1 MSKKL
6 LSESQVTRWHKLANI
21 KSDRKVLNEMGMGMS
36 GKPAYAREDEDPM
49 AAGDEAGDMADM
61 GMDAEADMGG
71 EDMGDL
77 DLGMGAEEA
86 AAEDMEMSVDDDKLM
101 NMIQDAVRKVLEDA
115 GLMDEAGGE
124 MEDMEM
130 ETEEEDTEGE
140 EAEGGGDALSAEPG
154 EEGEEEEEMAPIQE
168 VEVVTNDEI
177 INETLKRVIRRL
189 RK

>member
-1 MSKKL
+1 MSRKL

-21 KSDRKVLNEMGMGMS
+21 KSDRKVLNEMGMGQ
-36 GKPAYAREDEDPM
+36 AYAREDEDPM

-61 GMDAEADMGG
+61 DMGAEADMGG

-115 GLMDEAGGE
+115 GLVEDEAGGE
-124 MEDMEM
+124 LEDMEM

-154 EEGEEEEEMAPIQE
+154 EEGEEEEEEAPPIQE

-177 INETLKRVIRRL
+177 INETLRRVIKRL

>member
-1 MSKKL
+1 MSRKL

-21 KSDRKVLNEMGMGMS
+21 KSDKKVLNEMGMGQ
-36 GKPAYAREDEDPM
+36 AYAREDEDPM
-49 AAGDEAGDMADM
+49 AAGDEAGDMGM

-77 DLGMGAEEA
+77 DLDMGAEEA

-124 MEDMEM
+124 LEDMEM
-130 ETEEEDTEGE
+130 ETEEDTEGE
-140 EAEGGGDALSAEPG
+140 EAEGGGDELSAEPG
-154 EEGEEEEEMAPIQE
+154 EEGEEEEEEAPPIQE

>member
-21 KSDRKVLNEMGMGMS
+21 KSDRKVLNEMGMGQ
-36 GKPAYAREDEDPM
+36 AYAREDEDPM

-86 AAEDMEMSVDDDKLM
+86 AVEDMEMSVDDDKLM

>member
-1 MSKKL
+1 MSRKL

-21 KSDRKVLNEMGMGMS
+21 KSDRKVLNEMGMGQ
-36 GKPAYAREDEDPM
+36 AYAREDEDPM
-49 AAGDEAGDMADM
+49 AAGDEAGDMGDM

-124 MEDMEM
+124 LEDMEM

-154 EEGEEEEEMAPIQE
+154 EGEEEEEEAPPIQE

>member
-1 MSKKL
+1 
-6 LSESQVTRWHKLANI
+6 
-21 KSDRKVLNEMGMGMS
+21 
-36 GKPAYAREDEDPM
+36 M

-61 GMDAEADMGG
+61 DMGAEADMGG

-77 DLGMGAEEA
+77 DLDMGAEEA